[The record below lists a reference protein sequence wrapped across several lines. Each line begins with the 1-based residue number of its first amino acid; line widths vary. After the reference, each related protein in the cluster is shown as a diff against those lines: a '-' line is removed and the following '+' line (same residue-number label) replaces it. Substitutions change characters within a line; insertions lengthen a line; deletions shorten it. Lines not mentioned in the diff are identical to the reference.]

1 MNSEIQFS
9 IYKISKELVIKY
21 NDNIDSNTKTEYFIE
36 LYEFIEKGLLT
47 ESEEKHERLRICGP
61 KGNNLSFAYNATD
74 IIYFEF
80 INTENTEKETCT
92 NIFMIPQKDG
102 TAKANFYIENTDMT
116 RTKLTYEF
124 TVKDNKVTSYE
135 LVQKNKKS
143 KKQYEQGFK

>member
-1 MNSEIQFS
+1 MPLVCLRVHR
-9 IYKISKELVIKY
+9 YTRISMLHTFTVFDVSSGGSDVY
-21 NDNIDSNTKTEYFIE
+21 VFP
-36 LYEFIEKGLLT
+36 LL
-47 ESEEKHERLRICGP
+47 
-61 KGNNLSFAYNATD
+61 
-74 IIYFEF
+74 
-80 INTENTEKETCT
+80 T